1 MYGHGVHFS
10 TKAMAEKAWDEA
22 MEKAGEMVQESYA
35 AGNYPEL
42 KKPAGIGSWGPV
54 KKQLKAINEEAL
66 NKIKDIMPEFAAE
79 VEKAFAEHK
88 ARLDALKRRPA
99 GGPEGTP
106 ADKEIGT
113 ALGHLMGN
121 LQRQLQAR
129 EARFLTAAPGG
140 RYDYARQTARHTKQT
155 ASKQDESV
163 KVQKKILTAI
173 EKTGEQRF
181 MQLLVANF
189 R

>member
-1 MYGHGVHFS
+1 MGASSATCVKAQIAAAVCLCAAALCPPAACPVADWPQWLGPDRSGVLPEGS
-10 TKAMAEKAWDEA
+10 LPDAW
-22 MEKAGEMVQESYA
+22 
-35 AGNYPEL
+35 
-42 KKPAGIGSWGPV
+42 
-54 KKQLKAINEEAL
+54 
-66 NKIKDIMPEFAAE
+66 
-79 VEKAFAEHK
+79 
-88 ARLDALKRRPA
+88 PA